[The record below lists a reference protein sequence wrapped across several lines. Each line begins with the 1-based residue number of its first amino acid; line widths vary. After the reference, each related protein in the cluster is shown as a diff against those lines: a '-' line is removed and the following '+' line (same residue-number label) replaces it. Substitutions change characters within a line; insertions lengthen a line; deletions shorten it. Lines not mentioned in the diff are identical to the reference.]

1 MYALFL
7 ILNDVYLLDD
17 IHEVLYEC
25 GVGATTMDSMGMG
38 KVLLEHNVHMTL
50 FKSIRMI
57 LEGKKPYNKTIIS
70 VIRSEEKLNSVIT
83 SLKEKIGDITQ
94 RGVGFMFVVP
104 VTRCE
109 GYNAEDAQSDLLL
122 SY

>member
-38 KVLLEHNVHMTL
+38 KVLLEHNVNMTM
-50 FKSIRMI
+50 FRSIRTI
-57 LEGKKPYNKTIIS
+57 LEGKKPYNKTIVS
-70 VIRSEEKLNSVIT
+70 VIRKEEKLNEVIT
-83 SLKEKIGDITQ
+83 NLKEKIGDITQ

-109 GYNAEDAQSDLLL
+109 GYSAEDTQSDLNLN
-122 SY
+122 Y